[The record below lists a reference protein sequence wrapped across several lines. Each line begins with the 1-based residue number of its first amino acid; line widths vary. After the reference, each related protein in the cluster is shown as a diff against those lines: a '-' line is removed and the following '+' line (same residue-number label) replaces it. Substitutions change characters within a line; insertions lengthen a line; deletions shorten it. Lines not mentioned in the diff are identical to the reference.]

1 MSMALPHRYNPKD
14 SSLLSG
20 IEPLP
25 LSSPTSPLRHGSRSP
40 SPPPAIS
47 FPTASSLRRA
57 AFSEVTTQLYASLR
71 RSKEL
76 ETESQD
82 TDCLLRNSALAQSP
96 THGTDMDELA
106 DEMSHKLQ
114 EGVEASSAKGVS
126 YISQMESLRSYLQ
139 NMLSLNPSVT
149 PHSSHVGDKEEEPS
163 DATSTLLN
171 ARPVSPPLP
180 LPGLEGL
187 FPRYASLYKAGP
199 VFADIQLRDALE
211 RETTRRKHLERH
223 IQNLQNEMLELQQRL
238 TVTLTAD
245 RRKDTMIQQLDQT
258 LALVV
263 GGWKQ
268 QEQKKEEALHQL
280 CRQKEEA
287 EQARAKDMEV
297 LTQVRQELCQVQ
309 DTLAK
314 EKQISAEAQEEAQ
327 KLVGE
332 REALVTQFQTEQE
345 RERDLHAEEHRELEM
360 LKSQML
366 EQQRVWLE
374 RERELQ
380 DQCERLQEERRRE
393 VESERALAQ
402 QESQKSQQWQLALTS
417 LQGEALRLERDLQ
430 ASHRERDTLQM
441 ELNLEKARSESER
454 VRLESERKVRLE
466 EAVTQRL
473 SVVHEESAQHL
484 SAVREQHR
492 KQLLDLTSQHET
504 ELSAQLSQFK
514 SELQEREKRHR
525 DVAMEYELKLSRSEE
540 KAQELSLALRRLES
554 ERAEMLAQLQEVM
567 KSHWS
572 QALRVLTSKASES
585 SLQAPPQPVLSGAP
599 EMPWSGYREAAGEQS
614 RGEELPLKRSASSLG
629 HGESSHLLASSKLKD
644 SLKPIIGDQSLA
656 SSQYRQ
662 GGHLSGSASLPLTDS
677 DQQSSGPNSHSAIQ
691 MQAVSSKSM
700 GDGGQGSRPMTLLNR
715 IDSQQFIGHSQLF
728 SQHNDNKA
736 KSIKDSASISLM
748 ADGSLFSSQPLVTI
762 DTGSHNMFAD
772 SFFKGLSHQSVSH
785 LNVEATKMGG
795 HDSTGSSHIVHTGG
809 HAIRLD
815 SQEAINPRNQYNKD
829 ISNQNDSQGLQ
840 TGKAQSSQPG
850 FLPVSL
856 SKASNSGP
864 GQGPH
869 HHPGYQPAVPSYRE
883 AEDSFYPLQMEELS
897 HSFSSHLGF
906 YPLEPHQDRTTLE
919 RASES
924 FLQVSERPLFLEE
937 PAQTKMDALDSTPNW
952 EQNKEEA
959 PSNSHLQYYIRML
972 LDRTPGDPLN
982 EDSDKESMR
991 SNIDMA
997 DLSRLL
1003 SVYPSV
1009 SPYGQGRP
1017 NQQPQGSTEK
1027 ALDVP
1032 RIPAKPTKLPE
1043 GKMPEAVKKEVL
1055 STQRRAAPSRGMKRM
1070 TSRGGRGGI
1079 WR

>member
-245 RRKDTMIQQLDQT
+245 RRKDTMIQQLDQ
-258 LALVV
+258 
-263 GGWKQ
+263 
-268 QEQKKEEALHQL
+268 
-280 CRQKEEA
+280 
-287 EQARAKDMEV
+287 
-297 LTQVRQELCQVQ
+297 
-309 DTLAK
+309 
-314 EKQISAEAQEEAQ
+314 
-327 KLVGE
+327 VGE